1 MFKHLNN
8 VCMNYYDH
16 MKFSLYLSKEF
27 LKSSLFAFIHA
38 IYPDIYVTNSSDT
51 LIKLSYE
58 IKNIGCK

>member
-8 VCMNYYDH
+8 VCMNYYEH

-27 LKSSLFAFIHA
+27 LKASFFAFIHA
-38 IYPDIYVTNSSDT
+38 IYPDIYVTYSSDT
-51 LIKLSYE
+51 LLKLSYE